1 MALKKLHYFECF
13 AIPLSLMAN
22 SVDKQLFHGIPLKR
36 HFKVF
41 IQKPSSE

>member
-1 MALKKLHYFECF
+1 MALKNYIILIVL
-13 AIPLSLMAN
+13 AITLSLMAN
-22 SVDKQLFHGIPLKR
+22 SVDKQLFHGIPLKS